1 MSAAEGPTEVTD
13 DFDDKNQRASDER
26 TAQPPNSK
34 PEDSLDTEYTGG
46 APGEHDTKEKIP
58 SDSELGRLLKT
69 PVEDA
74 DEEFVGQLIDAL
86 GSRDA
91 TERTVA
97 TEKIGEIA
105 SERPSLVEPAVD
117 KLRDLRLDPNRKV
130 SRTASD
136 VLNRLPD
143 DLRS

>member
-1 MSAAEGPTEVTD
+1 
-13 DFDDKNQRASDER
+13 
-26 TAQPPNSK
+26 
-34 PEDSLDTEYTGG
+34 
-46 APGEHDTKEKIP
+46 
-58 SDSELGRLLKT
+58 LKT